1 MVWLLPDLGLTPAL
15 NGTPLQDAV
24 SQLSNQFN
32 QQLVTRLQ
40 GIDAEIIPLN
50 VPLLLQESFADPA
63 RFGLATGENLTATCF
78 SGNGCT
84 ENPTY
89 GINSATPEPTN
100 LISNDSVHPT
110 ERSEAH

>member
-78 SGNGCT
+78 RDRKST
-84 ENPTY
+84 RL
-89 GINSATPEPTN
+89 NSSHSCASRMP
-100 LISNDSVHPT
+100 SS
-110 ERSEAH
+110 A